1 MQNKFI
7 INIDWLSYS
16 AYGIVGETTLFNRY
30 KVVPKEHGSQVF
42 KNLASIVLIDTAEEV
57 AQIQYN
63 PRSSALKPNL
73 CIVKIANR
81 CLYEYDYINLIKSI
95 NAGLNLEYNALSRLD
110 ICADFYTFET
120 IHPQQLIKQ
129 FLQRKLRRFGKSK
142 YVLHGNQDRAQEYE
156 YLRFG
161 SPTSEVITYLYNK
174 SLEMREV
181 KHKPYIVRQWS
192 QLSFPYRDIQI
203 EPDVWRLEFRLN
215 GDNIKCICDENAELH
230 QLNIN
235 ELGTKQVQKLL
246 FTALVNK
253 FWRWA
258 KAGKEKFIDCQ
269 EVAMFELSKCAF
281 VINERKDERQ
291 EVRTAVKF
299 LDTLEK
305 ITQDLNVSV
314 FAEDILRRQFHSQ
327 LPQASQELMK
337 KSTSKEIVTFLR
349 HWMQAEHTFNIDPFI
364 YAMIDAKL
372 KYNYSDAYERAERW
386 AERHG
391 YRNSGD
397 TF

>member
-1 MQNKFI
+1 
-7 INIDWLSYS
+7 
-16 AYGIVGETTLFNRY
+16 
-30 KVVPKEHGSQVF
+30 
-42 KNLASIVLIDTAEEV
+42 
-57 AQIQYN
+57 
-63 PRSSALKPNL
+63 
-73 CIVKIANR
+73 
-81 CLYEYDYINLIKSI
+81 
-95 NAGLNLEYNALSRLD
+95 
-110 ICADFYTFET
+110 
-120 IHPQQLIKQ
+120 
-129 FLQRKLRRFGKSK
+129 
-142 YVLHGNQDRAQEYE
+142 
-156 YLRFG
+156 
-161 SPTSEVITYLYNK
+161 
-174 SLEMREV
+174 MREV